1 MTEFRNEIKEEYFN
15 WLYDYVCKGRAYN
28 NTSYKKLFMYLHQVE
43 FTFFVRNDINR
54 AGDGVDLR
62 YRFAVHRTDDPDFQ
76 EDILYVLDG
85 PCSVLEMIIALAI
98 RCETTI
104 MDNTHYGDRTSQW
117 FWSMLTNLGI
127 AYMDDERFDERDAED
142 IICTFLDRRYEP
154 DGKGG
159 LFWIKGCPD
168 DLRQL
173 EIWTQLCWYLDNF
186 T

>member
-76 EDILYVLDG
+76 EDIL
-85 PCSVLEMIIALAI
+85 
-98 RCETTI
+98 
-104 MDNTHYGDRTSQW
+104 
-117 FWSMLTNLGI
+117 
-127 AYMDDERFDERDAED
+127 
-142 IICTFLDRRYEP
+142 
-154 DGKGG
+154 
-159 LFWIKGCPD
+159 
-168 DLRQL
+168 
-173 EIWTQLCWYLDNF
+173 
-186 T
+186 